1 MGVAEWAAL
10 LAAVAGVLV
19 GLPAALGKLHQTFWG
34 WLAGFLVVMAIA
46 LGVYA
51 STNHGAKA
59 SADGNIPGN
68 DFTSSASSSNSGA
81 QGVPSSASASAG
93 ITSAPTGAVSLTGV
107 TTKVN
112 VGSAPSFT
120 FTASG
125 VGHGES
131 VVLERQFGTA
141 GTWEPVKTL
150 VPAANEAAVAAPA
163 LGTLGKY
170 GYRVAIMQA
179 GTTLKSSQT
188 VTVYAY
194 GNVQINPDC
203 GYTTCG
209 GSQQVGSHLF
219 VYSDWE
225 HAYGYPQYSPLTL
238 FANGTSCQSITVQFA
253 GDDSA
258 QASGATAY
266 LEFIQQSS
274 DPVYASAAAGV
285 VKSVTVSLDGGPL
298 SMNAAAGGDSGEIPT
313 VPFNL
318 TGSCY
323 TVSGSP

>member
-19 GLPAALGKLHQTFWG
+19 GLPAALGKHHQIFWG

-59 SADGNIPGN
+59 SADGNTPGSN
-68 DFTSSASSSNSGA
+68 FTSSASSSNSGA

-93 ITSAPTGAVSLTGV
+93 MTSAPTGAVTLTGV
-107 TTKVN
+107 ATKVN

-150 VPAANEAAVAAPA
+150 VPVANEAAETAPA
-163 LGTLGKY
+163 LSTLGKY
-170 GYRVAIMQA
+170 YYRVAIMQA
-179 GTTLKSSQT
+179 GATLKSSQT

-194 GNVQINPDC
+194 RNVQINPDC

-219 VYSDWE
+219 VYNDWE
-225 HAYGYPQYSPLTL
+225 RASIYPQYLTVTP
-238 FANGTSCQSITVQFA
+238 FANGTSCRSITVQFA
-253 GDDSA
+253 GNYYA
-258 QASGATAY
+258 QDGGETAY

-298 SMNAAAGGDSGEIPT
+298 NMNAALGGDYGDLYQIL
-313 VPFNL
+313 FNM